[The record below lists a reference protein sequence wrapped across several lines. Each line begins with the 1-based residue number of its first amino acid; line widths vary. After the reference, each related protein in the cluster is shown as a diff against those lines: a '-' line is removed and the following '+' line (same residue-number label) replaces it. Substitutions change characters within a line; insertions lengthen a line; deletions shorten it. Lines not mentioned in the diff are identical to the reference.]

1 MSPGGWSCHLVA
13 GLVTWLSFHLVVVLS
28 SGHITRR
35 GVMSSVDY
43 VIRGSYILLWLQLR
57 SKLSDNDIVSARIE
71 QIREVCEAKNS
82 EIGDE
87 MVLRSTCAEKQ
98 SQLSDY
104 QVVLFILMK
113 IRVVYSNSKADNSP
127 QLE

>member
-1 MSPGGWSCHLVA
+1 MSPGGWSGHLEARSPGGWSCH
-13 GLVTWLSFHLVVVLS
+13 TVVIS
-28 SGHITRR
+28 PGGHFISWSYDA
-35 GVMSSVDY
+35 GVMSNMDY
-43 VIRGSYILLWLQLR
+43 VIRWSCILMWLQLR

-104 QVVLFILMK
+104 QVV
-113 IRVVYSNSKADNSP
+113 
-127 QLE
+127 